1 MVTAKTLFP
10 KGKISGYGGRTVGGE
25 GVRTGWGRHVRYSR
39 RGMSRDICH
48 VVTQS
53 GASDVSVISFC

>member
-1 MVTAKTLFP
+1 MVTAKTFP
-10 KGKISGYGGRTVGGE
+10 EGENLWLREGTGGGE
-25 GVRTGWGRHVRYSR
+25 GVRAGWGRHVRYSR